1 LGAEGGDVAVPSGFA
16 REIFFSEHNF
26 SLLFYYSFS
35 EWQGSHFC
43 KSVYFAKCIF
53 LLCRKRILVWPKAG
67 VVPRDLMK
75 RVRREEKGFKAKGKR
90 YSMVP
95 YMDVGIN
102 DKTLK

>member
-1 LGAEGGDVAVPSGFA
+1 MYSTRSRVEGLLPQ
-16 REIFFSEHNF
+16 EIFD
-26 SLLFYYSFS
+26 FY
-35 EWQGSHFC
+35 
-43 KSVYFAKCIF
+43 SV
-53 LLCRKRILVWPKAG
+53 CRKRILVWPKAG
-67 VVPRDLMK
+67 VVPRDLKK

>member
-1 LGAEGGDVAVPSGFA
+1 
-16 REIFFSEHNF
+16 
-26 SLLFYYSFS
+26 
-35 EWQGSHFC
+35 
-43 KSVYFAKCIF
+43 
-53 LLCRKRILVWPKAG
+53 VWPKAG

-95 YMDVGIN
+95 YIDVGIN